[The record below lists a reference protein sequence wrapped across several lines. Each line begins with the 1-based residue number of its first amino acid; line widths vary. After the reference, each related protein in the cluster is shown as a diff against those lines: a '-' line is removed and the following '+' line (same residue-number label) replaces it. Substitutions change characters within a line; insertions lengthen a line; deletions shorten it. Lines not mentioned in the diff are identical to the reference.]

1 MEEFVTNKDEF
12 NRGCKLRVIGKRWH
26 YFIKIPVS
34 KLYSSEI
41 QNSDNS
47 VVNDC
52 SENDDV
58 IDYGH
63 ANWPKQL
70 AAETGRLI
78 RRLNKQSLIE
88 WLIPSQSRWGVL
100 KKDLVFV

>member
-12 NRGCKLRVIGKRWH
+12 NCGCKLRVIGKRWH

-34 KLYSSEI
+34 KLYSLEI
-41 QNSDNS
+41 QNSNNS

-58 IDYGH
+58 IGYGH

-78 RRLNKQSLIE
+78 QHWINKVWLNDWFPPNQDGE
-88 WLIPSQSRWGVL
+88 C
-100 KKDLVFV
+100 